1 VFFVIPPLTNLL
13 PTSLTDHFVQYLPSN
28 AGAVM
33 LDGTFG
39 VAHPLTP
46 WTGFGVMCS
55 YAVVRCRSRC
65 RFTLPVT
72 VMGTEHDP
80 PKNSPKEGT
89 MSLATPYPTRLE
101 FHGTPQIAR
110 WRPLVQWLLAIPH
123 LFIAYAL
130 TVVRAVLTLIAFI
143 TVLCTRRIPR
153 PLFDAI
159 AMTFRYEW
167 RTVSYALFLR
177 ADYPPFDFRPTAAD
191 DGADPHTLVTFT
203 YPEQLSR
210 WQPLVKWLL
219 AVPHYLVLLGLSI
232 AAIAVLVAGFFAVLI
247 TGEYPQ
253 PLRDFLVAVYRYGVE
268 VQAYTG
274 LLTDRYPPF
283 SLQAG

>member
-1 VFFVIPPLTNLL
+1 
-13 PTSLTDHFVQYLPSN
+13 
-28 AGAVM
+28 
-33 LDGTFG
+33 
-39 VAHPLTP
+39 
-46 WTGFGVMCS
+46 
-55 YAVVRCRSRC
+55 
-65 RFTLPVT
+65 
-72 VMGTEHDP
+72 
-80 PKNSPKEGT
+80 

-130 TVVRAVLTLIAFI
+130 TVVRAVLTLIAFV
-143 TVLCTRRIPR
+143 TVLGTRRIPR

-177 ADYPPFDFRPTAAD
+177 ADYPPFDFQPTAAD

-219 AVPHYLVLLGLSI
+219 AVPHYLVLFGLSI

-253 PLRDFLVAVYRYGVE
+253 PLRDFLVAVYRYSVR
-268 VQAYTG
+268 VQAYSG
-274 LLTDRYPPF
+274 LLTDQYPPF